1 MGQEDFGVEAKPD
14 DYGETSH
21 DATIG
26 QTQSEGGGIDL
37 MSNHQLE
44 RGLKSR
50 HIQFLALGG
59 AIGTGLFIGSGAI
72 LALVGPAP
80 LFMAY
85 LSMMFVVWIVMN
97 NLAEMVT
104 YLPLK
109 GISIPYFVSRFVEPS
124 LAFADGW
131 NYWYAYAILVAAEA
145 TAGAI
150 ILQYWTT
157 AVPVAVW
164 IAVILIVIL
173 FLNIIA
179 VSFFG
184 EAEFWFASIKLIT
197 ITGLILVS
205 IVIFFGG
212 APDGDRLGFRYWE
225 NNPEKGWSAF
235 NPYLVPGSTGNFLAY
250 WTAFVRAG
258 FAFIT
263 SPELIALA
271 AGETMAPRRNIPK
284 AARRYVWRLAIFY
297 GLGSLCIGVIVPR
310 NNQSLLSGSDAAA
323 SPFVIGI
330 QNAGIPVL
338 NHIINGAV
346 LTSAWSAGNAF
357 VYSGSRVLYSMSL
370 NGQAP
375 KIFRKTTKFG
385 VPWLA
390 VLFTW
395 SFGCLGFLNVSNS
408 GADVFQWFSN
418 ISTISGFIA
427 WIVVF
432 ITYLRFRKAMNFN
445 GMLSAL
451 PHRTPLQ
458 PYATWACLV
467 VVTLLTLTNGF
478 YVFFPS
484 EWNVADFL
492 AAYITIPLFLALY
505 VGHKIYS
512 SIYQVRKG
520 VSWDGSPSAGSKVR
534 QFFLLATP
542 IPDIDVVTG
551 KREMD
556 ELEAMDVPPV
566 AKNWLQKAWF
576 WLA

>member
-1 MGQEDFGVEAKPD
+1 MGLEDVSFDTKNAEYAQDASITQTHTGSDNFGLLEK
-14 DYGETSH
+14 
-21 DATIG
+21 
-26 QTQSEGGGIDL
+26 
-37 MSNHQLE
+37 NQLE

-59 AIGTGLFIGSGAI
+59 AIGTGLFVGSGAI
-72 LALVGPAP
+72 LSLVGPAP

-85 LSMMFVVWIVMN
+85 LSMMFVVWVVMN
-97 NLAEMVT
+97 DLAEMVT

-131 NYWYAYAILVAAEA
+131 NYWYAYSILVAAES

-150 ILQYWTT
+150 VLQYWTL

-164 IAVILIVIL
+164 IAIILAVIL

-197 ITGLILVS
+197 ITGLIIVS

-212 APDGDRLGFRYWE
+212 GPCEDRLGFRYWE
-225 NNPEKGWSAF
+225 DENGWSAF
-235 NPYLVPGSTGNFLAY
+235 NPYMVTGSTGRFLAF
-250 WTAFVRAG
+250 WIAFVKAG

-297 GLGSLCIGVIVPR
+297 GFGSLAIGVIVPR
-310 NNQSLLSGSDAAA
+310 TNKRLLSASSNAAA

-330 QNAGIPVL
+330 QLACIPVL
-338 NHIINGAV
+338 NNIINAAI

-357 VYSGSRVLYSMSL
+357 VYSGSRVLYSMAA

-375 KIFRKTTKFG
+375 SVFKYTTRRG
-385 VPWLA
+385 VPWAA

-395 SFGCLGFLNVSNS
+395 AFGCLAFLNVSNS
-408 GADVFQWFSN
+408 GAQVFAWFSN

-427 WIVVF
+427 WIVIF
-432 ITYLRFRKAMNFN
+432 ITYLRFRKAMIYN
-445 GMLSAL
+445 GMLSSL
-451 PHRTPLQ
+451 PFKTPLQ
-458 PYATWACLV
+458 PYATWFCLLIITV
-467 VVTLLTLTNGF
+467 LTITNGF
-478 YVFFPS
+478 GVFFPS
-484 EWNVADFL
+484 QWNVADFL
-492 AAYITIPLFLALY
+492 AAYITFPIFLALY
-505 VGHKIYS
+505 LGHKIYFATH
-512 SIYQVRKG
+512 QVRKG
-520 VSWDGSPSAGSKVR
+520 VFWDGSVKSGSKVR
-534 QFFLLATP
+534 QWFSAWIWAT
-542 IPDIDVVTG
+542 DTEKIDVITG

-556 ELEAMDVPPV
+556 ALEEMDVPPV
-566 AKNWLQKAWF
+566 PRNWLEKFWY